1 MSLSP
6 SSNSAQSHASENEE
20 SEAERAAIY
29 ARTSS
34 RNQIHGYSIDE
45 QVRSCWERCDM
56 MGWDVV
62 RVFRDEVE
70 SGKDVDRPMFQE
82 MMSAAKKGVFDVVVF
97 WKLDRFSRSLMH
109 TVNLEEELSDL
120 GVGLHSV
127 TEQIDT
133 TTPAGRFNFRNIA
146 NAAEFEREMIRQRTQ
161 MGHHAM
167 ALEHKWPNDKP
178 PLGYDRRE
186 DGKLEV
192 NEDAEL
198 VRRIYRM
205 YLELESMPQVAY
217 ELNQE
222 GVTPE
227 NCDRQEGKTKHV
239 SDILKNE
246 IYTGRYQVADVDDY
260 VSEYRIIE
268 DGIFEDVVSTRHRF
282 QRGRNEAKSIPR
294 DRKESVVESVV
305 SDYLKYTETNE

>member
-1 MSLSP
+1 MALSP
-6 SSNSAQSHASENEE
+6 SSNSTQSHVSENEE
-20 SEAERAAIY
+20 SEAEKAAIY

-56 MGWDVV
+56 MGWEVV

-82 MMSAAKKGVFDVVVF
+82 MMSAAKTGVFDVVVF

-109 TVNLEEELSDL
+109 TVNLEEELSSL

-133 TTPAGRFNFRNIA
+133 TSPAGRFNFRNIA

-167 ALEHKWPNDKP
+167 ALDHKWPNDKP
-178 PLGYDRRE
+178 PLGYDRME
-186 DGKLEV
+186 NGKLEI

-205 YLELESMPQVAY
+205 YLEVESMPQVAY
-217 ELNQE
+217 ELNE
-222 GVTPE
+222 EEVKPE
-227 NCDRQEGKTKHV
+227 NSVVQEWKTKHV

-246 IYTGRYQVADVDDY
+246 IYTGQYQVADVDDY
-260 VSEYRIIE
+260 VPEYRILE
-268 DGIFEDVVSTRHRF
+268 DELFEDVVATRHRF
-282 QRGRNEAKSIPR
+282 QQGRNESEKIPKK
-294 DRKESVVESVV
+294 RKEDAVSGIV
-305 SDYLKYTETNE
+305 SDYLEYIQHS